1 MDWNQSVLDTLVCS
15 VVQQA
20 KAHHVVK
27 MLWVWLQLLALAIQF
42 ISPLFFPIS
51 FALCLCSPSV
61 SSFFFSVFHFHFE
74 AFHWHQTCLPLPGPL
89 VSHCLSNPLSVCVCV
104 LNHNPVN
111 PTSNGVYWERY
122 QTWPLGLVLWPSYTH
137 EKQGF
142 NAICPTDFQ
151 SMVES
156 LCFLIRHKWAMLIS
170 K

>member
-15 VVQQA
+15 ALQRA

-27 MLWVWLQLLALAIQF
+27 MLWVWLQLLAFAIPF
-42 ISPLFFPIS
+42 ILPLFFPIS
-51 FALCLCSPSV
+51 FALCPCSPSV
-61 SSFFFSVFHFHFE
+61 SSFFTFILKLFTGIRLVFRC
-74 AFHWHQTCLPLPGPL
+74 QGLL
-89 VSHCLSNPLSVCVCV
+89 SHIASLTLCVCMYVCV

-151 SMVES
+151 SMVEN
-156 LCFLIRHKWAMLIS
+156 LFFLIRHKWTVLIS